1 MNKTCEYFLIE
12 NPHTSTVIPLS
23 IFITILSTIVNL
35 VGFYVILFKSTKET
49 KLYLFTLFGN
59 QLSLWI
65 AQGFWAIF
73 MNTMPLFP
81 FPAFYS
87 TNVFNFST
95 HATIHIWVLL
105 LGVFAV
111 FLGCQLIVRHKMI
124 VRASSF
130 FNFDNWVYI
139 CALILGW
146 CLLNGSLLTVWTLFN
161 NPYAEKF
168 LEIQKSF
175 PGCQKVFDLPGV
187 LVITDA
193 NLLYVWLGLMALIGI
208 AVDGAYAVSSFLMLF
223 ELFKQ
228 TSKMSKNAF
237 AHMKKVVVDTIVQIL
252 IKSLFISTWAFWIV
266 ISYFVDKNVDTRAAS
281 TIINSLFV
289 AAPIPGTISM
299 MVQNASYRKF
309 ITETILRRKRS
320 EVNPYQSTLPGR
332 L

>member
-1 MNKTCEYFLIE
+1 
-12 NPHTSTVIPLS
+12 
-23 IFITILSTIVNL
+23 
-35 VGFYVILFKSTKET
+35 
-49 KLYLFTLFGN
+49 
-59 QLSLWI
+59 
-65 AQGFWAIF
+65 
-73 MNTMPLFP
+73 
-81 FPAFYS
+81 
-87 TNVFNFST
+87 
-95 HATIHIWVLL
+95 
-105 LGVFAV
+105 
-111 FLGCQLIVRHKMI
+111 
-124 VRASSF
+124 
-130 FNFDNWVYI
+130 
-139 CALILGW
+139 
-146 CLLNGSLLTVWTLFN
+146 
-161 NPYAEKF
+161 
-168 LEIQKSF
+168 
-175 PGCQKVFDLPGV
+175 
-187 LVITDA
+187 
-193 NLLYVWLGLMALIGI
+193 
-208 AVDGAYAVSSFLMLF
+208 MLF